1 MRSKE
6 VRTVRDDRKG
16 KIGTRVEKPMIRGMW
31 GREDLLL
38 KMGESK
44 MDSNTG
50 AILETEGD
58 EEKIETPVLCSVG
71 WKEIPVWGRKGRT

>member
-16 KIGTRVEKPMIRGMW
+16 KIGTRTEKPMIRGMW

-38 KMGESK
+38 KMGQGK
-44 MDSNTG
+44 MDSNNG
-50 AILETEGD
+50 AILETERG
-58 EEKIETPVLCSVG
+58 
-71 WKEIPVWGRKGRT
+71 

>member
-1 MRSKE
+1 MRARE
-6 VRTVRDDRKG
+6 KG

-44 MDSNTG
+44 MDSAT
-50 AILETEGD
+50 L
-58 EEKIETPVLCSVG
+58 VQS
-71 WKEIPVWGRKGRT
+71 WRQKGMKKK